1 MEKLSLEEI
10 HQTLL
15 EIVSHIHDIL
25 SDARIPYYMIGGTLL
40 GAVRHKGFIPWDDDM
55 DLGIMRADFEKAIA
69 VLKEK
74 LPRRYQIRNTLNCK
88 GIVGEIF
95 KVEDTTTFIEEFKK
109 DSQET
114 NIGIN
119 VDLFPLDKANNTNYS
134 LFSRN
139 RFLHILSRIDK
150 ARLLPD
156 NKKTKAASP
165 FLRVLFFPAKRD
177 FFVRVKRH
185 IYPKKGDLITNYSGS
200 WGMREFVPKEYFGD
214 PKPYKFENLTLFG
227 VSKSHEYLTNIYGDY
242 MTPPPK
248 EKRHLHICDA
258 YRR

>member
-1 MEKLSLEEI
+1 MEKLSVEEI
-10 HQTLL
+10 HQLL
-15 EIVSHIHDIL
+15 LDIASQIHKIL
-25 SDARIPYYMIGGTLL
+25 AEAGISYYMLGGTML

-55 DLGIMRADFEKAIA
+55 DLGIMREDFEKAIV

-95 KVEDTTTFIEEFKK
+95 KVEDTTTFIEELKK
-109 DSQET
+109 DSLET
-114 NIGIN
+114 NIGVN
-119 VDLFPLDKANNTNYS
+119 VDLFPLDKAITTNYS
-134 LFSRN
+134 SFSRN
-139 RFLHILSRIDK
+139 RLLHILSRIDK

-165 FLRVLFFPAKRD
+165 FLRVLFFFAKRD
-177 FFVRVKRH
+177 FFVRLKRH

-200 WGMREFVPKEYFGD
+200 WGVREHSPKECFEVA
-214 PKPYKFENLTLFG
+214 KPYKFENITLLG
-227 VSKSHEYLTNIYGDY
+227 VNMPEVYLTNMYGDY
-242 MTPPPK
+242 MKLPP
-248 EKRHLHICDA
+248 EDNRHLHICNA